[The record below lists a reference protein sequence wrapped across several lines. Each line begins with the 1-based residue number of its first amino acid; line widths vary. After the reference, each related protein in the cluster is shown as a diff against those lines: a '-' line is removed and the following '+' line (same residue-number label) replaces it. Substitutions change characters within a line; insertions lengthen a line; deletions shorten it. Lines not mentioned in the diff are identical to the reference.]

1 MLSIAFIQNKR
12 DIPRA
17 EDKVFNT
24 TINAMCIDKRRN
36 KTNNKKQL
44 NKNSN
49 ETSSNANTNDNTS
62 NDINNYDTN
71 NDDNFMSDA

>member
-24 TINAMCIDKRRN
+24 TINAMCVDKRR

-49 ETSSNANTNDNTS
+49 ETSSNANTNDDTS